1 MSSSLLCNARISLID
16 QNILT
21 GISMLTY
28 HSFQQINMIVNTTIF
43 FHFLYV
49 GPLGVSCYKHSG
61 LTLCLWNYNAAVNN
75 EQNFFSLSGCGPLKG
90 SNCFPKRA
98 SSVGKII
105 KCHGL
110 RYHHILRKTC
120 AICNQYRDW
129 GICKRKMGNWLKIK
143 PADRLTG
150 WSDRMTGWFASW
162 PGSSGAKVDNAV
174 HWINLSCG

>member
-49 GPLGVSCYKHSG
+49 GPLWVSCYKHSG
-61 LTLCLWNYNAAVNN
+61 LTLCLWNYNAAVNI

-110 RYHHILRKTC
+110 RCHRILRKTC
-120 AICNQYRDW
+120 LIQKLLRENMQPVQRLRDLQKKNGQLTEDQTSW
-129 GICKRKMGNWLKIK
+129 QAHWLIWQNDWVIGKL
-143 PADRLTG
+143 A
-150 WSDRMTGWFASW
+150 WFQW
-162 PGSSGAKVDNAV
+162 
-174 HWINLSCG
+174 C